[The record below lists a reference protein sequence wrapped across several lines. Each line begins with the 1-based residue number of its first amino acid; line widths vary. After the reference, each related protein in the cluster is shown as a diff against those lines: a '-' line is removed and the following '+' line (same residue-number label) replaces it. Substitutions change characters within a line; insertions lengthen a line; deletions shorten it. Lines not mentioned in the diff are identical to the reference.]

1 MGLDA
6 FVPCRCW
13 EEGRCKPAPEGFQ
26 IFRDPE
32 TGVLD
37 ALNYRD
43 PGLDRDALDAWKYT
57 SCEHDEGEYASERI
71 SNWGGV
77 TALRDELERLADRF
91 PVLLAEIPSVNGGTT
106 SPDAARAALQELE
119 TFERSELGIFV
130 RLHAVSN
137 GERIADRIDSQGGV
151 FVLDGKSGNDIGLDE
166 RAMFIRSWSTR
177 DVIFRSK
184 QFTQTPIGDE
194 TRFTDLESG
203 HSVQIACS
211 MLGGQFQ
218 YPPPEE
224 LEVVTG
230 RQLPSDFAFITGA
243 LRRIFTV
250 SVELRSPVIWC

>member
-13 EEGRCKPAPEGFQ
+13 EEGRCKPAPEGFE

-32 TGVLD
+32 TGALD
-37 ALNYRD
+37 ALNCRD
-43 PGLDRDALDAWKYT
+43 PRLDREALDAWRYS

-77 TALRDELERLADRF
+77 TAFRDELSRLADRF

-106 SPDAARAALQELE
+106 SPEAARAALLELDI
-119 TFERSELGIFV
+119 FERSELGTFV

-137 GERIADRIDSQGGV
+137 GELIADRIDSHGGV
-151 FVLDGKSGNDIGLDE
+151 FVLGGGSGYDIGLDDC
-166 RAMFIRSWSTR
+166 ALFIRSRATQE
-177 DVIFRSK
+177 VVFRSK
-184 QFTQTPIGDE
+184 GLTQTPMDE
-194 TRFTDLESG
+194 KTRFTDVDSG
-203 HSVQIACS
+203 RSVQIACS

-218 YPPPEE
+218 HPPPQE

-230 RQLPSDFAFITGA
+230 RQLPSDFDFISGA
-243 LRRIFTV
+243 LRRIFRV

>member
-13 EEGRCKPAPEGFQ
+13 EEGRCKPAPEGFE

-32 TGVLD
+32 TGALD
-37 ALNYRD
+37 AVNDRD
-43 PGLDRDALDAWKYT
+43 PGLDREALDAWRYS
-57 SCEHDEGEYASERI
+57 SCEHDESEYASERI

-77 TALRDELERLADRF
+77 TAFRDELSRLADRF

-106 SPDAARAALQELE
+106 SPEAAREALLELKL
-119 TFERSELGIFV
+119 FERSELGTFV

-137 GERIADRIDSQGGV
+137 GELIADRIDSHDGV
-151 FVLDGKSGNDIGLDE
+151 FVSGGRSGYDIGLDE
-166 RAMFIRSWSTR
+166 RAMFMRSRSTQE
-177 DVIFRSK
+177 VVFRSK
-184 QFTQTPIGDE
+184 RLTQTPIGDK
-194 TRFTDLESG
+194 TRFTDPESG
-203 HSVQIACS
+203 LSVQIACS
-211 MLGGQFQ
+211 MLGDQFQ

-224 LEVVTG
+224 LEVITG
-230 RQLPSDFAFITGA
+230 KQLPGDYAFITGA